1 MNSSIGLGMG
11 FFEDTIEGLKKACKD
26 QFGNAARLAEKLD
39 IPATRLTRWFTGE
52 RTPRLDVLGPVLD
65 AVGAKIVFPSGG
77 ILDMKDTTKPV
88 QFVEAALLLN
98 GRHNHLPQPTPDK
111 YRAIPVVSGEVA
123 AGEGLLPED
132 GIDSWMILSTVEP
145 AVRRSSNLLAVRV
158 GRRQRSMLPLI
169 HPGATVLVDCDDRQP
184 TGESSIYLV
193 RDPHDGRALKKV
205 MVFTRHGEEF
215 VTFYS
220 LNAEE
225 FPPFTYSVEK
235 DFDGNLRHAI
245 VGKVVWL
252 WQDLT
257 GV

>member
-1 MNSSIGLGMG
+1 MGIYDEIIAWLDRLSTTRFKNPAQMAEHLGVPVNQ
-11 FFEDTIEGLKKACKD
+11 I
-26 QFGNAARLAEKLD
+26 
-39 IPATRLTRWFTGE
+39 TRWIKKERAPKLNTIGE
-52 RTPRLDVLGPVLD
+52 VLD
-65 AVGAKIVFPSGG
+65 RLGAKVVFPGAVENH
-77 ILDMKDTTKPV
+77 DTTRPV
-88 QFVEAALLLN
+88 RFLDATVLWN
-98 GRHNHLPQPTPDK
+98 GRHDHLPQPTPDR

-145 AVRRSSNLLAVRV
+145 AVRRSANLLAVRV

-169 HPGATVLVDCDDRQP
+169 HPGATVLVDCDDRAP
-184 TGESSIYLV
+184 AGESSIYLV

-205 MVFTRHGEEF
+205 RTFTRHNEEF

-225 FPPFTYSVEK
+225 FPPFTYSVDK
-235 DFDGNLRHAI
+235 DFEGNLRKAI
-245 VGKVVWL
+245 VGRVVWL

-257 GV
+257 GA